1 MELMLAKK
9 LEEMEF
15 SELLD
20 IMTKLMMEDRDAFE
34 TLKELVEDH
43 I

>member
-9 LEEMEF
+9 LEEMDF
-15 SELLD
+15 NELLD
-20 IMTKLMMEDRDAFE
+20 IMRKLMMEDREAFE
-34 TLKELVEDH
+34 KLKELVEDH

>member
-15 SELLD
+15 NELLD

-34 TLKELVEDH
+34 LLKELVEDH

>member
-9 LEEMEF
+9 LEEMDF
-15 SELLD
+15 NELLD
-20 IMTKLMMEDRDAFE
+20 IMRKLMMEDREAFE
-34 TLKELVEDH
+34 KLKELIEDH

>member
-1 MELMLAKK
+1 MEEMIASK

-15 SELLD
+15 YELAE
-20 IMTKLMMEDRDAFE
+20 IMRKLMMEDREAFE
-34 TLKELVEDH
+34 TLKEIIEDY

>member
-9 LEEMEF
+9 LEEMDF
-15 SELLD
+15 NELLD
-20 IMTKLMMEDRDAFE
+20 IMKKLMMEDREAFE
-34 TLKELVEDH
+34 KLKELVEDH

>member
-9 LEEMEF
+9 IEEMDF
-15 SELLD
+15 NELLD
-20 IMTKLMMEDRDAFE
+20 IMTKLMMEDREAFE
-34 TLKELVEDH
+34 KLKELVEDH